1 MRSKKETQKQEQ
13 LGSKLYHLA
22 LLEKRSPEKVMSER
36 QSGVHQEGSK
46 LWLGMGVN
54 EEKIQYAFNLEEIR
68 IIADFLRAKLPDW

>member
-1 MRSKKETQKQEQ
+1 
-13 LGSKLYHLA
+13 
-22 LLEKRSPEKVMSER
+22 MSER